1 MLLAAISLFLSTS
14 HCSDATPDMD
24 LMQLSPSD
32 VHTSTL
38 EMFLC
43 VEEKRKDYLNIIYQF
58 CSACWPVQESLL
70 TNYWYEGRASS
81 DLVDVTN

>member
-1 MLLAAISLFLSTS
+1 MNTIHFKVNLNLHNDERFREMGGWTMLLAAISLFLSTS
-14 HCSDATPDMD
+14 HRCDAAPDMD

-38 EMFLC
+38 DMFLW

-58 CSACWPVQESLL
+58 CSAC
-70 TNYWYEGRASS
+70 
-81 DLVDVTN
+81 